1 MKEAIQNIIE
11 VDTSPI
17 KYKQE
22 LDSLGR
28 ARATGKRKNAI
39 ARVWIKKG
47 SGKFTINGSDARDY
61 LKREIVHVM
70 SLQSTVALGLEKDLD
85 IVVTAKGGGLSGQA
99 GAIRLG
105 ISRALVRFNPEH
117 HKILRLGDYLTR
129 DSRVVERKKPG
140 LKKARKGQTYR
151 KR

>member
-1 MKEAIQNIIE
+1 MKEAIKKIIE
-11 VDTSPI
+11 VETNPI

-28 ARATGKRKNAI
+28 AKATGKRKNAI
-39 ARVWIKKG
+39 ARVWVKKG
-47 SGKFTINGSDARDY
+47 SGKFIVNGLDAKDY

-70 SLQSTVALGLEKDLD
+70 SMQSVVALNLEKNLD
-85 IVVTAKGGGLSGQA
+85 IAVTANGGGLSGQA

-105 ISRALVRFNPEH
+105 ISRALVKFNPEY
-117 HKILRLGDYLTR
+117 HKVLRSGDYLTR
-129 DSRVVERKKPG
+129 DSRIVERKKPG
-140 LKKARKGQTYR
+140 LKKARKAQTYR

>member
-1 MKEAIQNIIE
+1 MKEAIKDIIE
-11 VDTSPI
+11 IDTNPVE
-17 KYKQE
+17 YKKD

-47 SGKFTINGSDARDY
+47 SGKFTINGIEAREY

-70 SLQSTVALGLEKDLD
+70 SLQSVVALGLEKDLD
-85 IVVTAKGGGLSGQA
+85 ITVTAVGGGLSGQA

-105 ISRALVRFNPEH
+105 ISRALVKFNPKD
-117 HKILRLGDYLTR
+117 HKFLRSGDYLTR

-140 LKKARKGQTYR
+140 LKKSRKSQTYR